1 MKERIVLVTGG
12 STGLGHTAA
21 NRLKKLGY
29 HVYISSRNEEKAAKA
44 AAEIGVSYIALDVT
58 DEASVIAAAEAIR
71 AKEGRLDILINN
83 AGIPGGYAAPADINA
98 ETMRHVFE
106 TNVFG
111 LVSVTHHFIDLLSQ
125 SDFPVIV
132 NVSSGLGSFGQVQN
146 PDKIESKVN
155 ALAYSSSKAAVSMLT
170 VQYAKGLPNIKINA
184 VDPGPTKT
192 GDNFSNG
199 MQTLE
204 EGSDAIVKLATI
216 DENGPTGGFFNRE
229 GVIPW

>member
-1 MKERIVLVTGG
+1 MDKRVVLITGG

-21 NRLKKLGY
+21 KRLKESGY
-29 HVYISSRNEEKAAKA
+29 QVYISSRDAEKAEKAAT
-44 AAEIGVSYIALDVT
+44 EIGVSAIALDVT
-58 DEASVIAAAEAIR
+58 DEQSIASAVNVI
-71 AKEGRLDILINN
+71 KGTEGRLDILVNN
-83 AGIPGGYAAPADINA
+83 AGIPGGFAKPADIDA
-98 ETMRHVFE
+98 SAMKAVYE

-111 LVSVTHHFIDLLSQ
+111 LVSVTHHFLPLLQLSQ
-125 SDFPVIV
+125 QPVIV
-132 NVSSGLGSFGQVQN
+132 NVSSGLGSFGQVLN

-192 GDNFSNG
+192 GENFSNG
-199 MQTLE
+199 SQTLE
-204 EGSDAIVKLATI
+204 EGSDAIVKLAMI
-216 DENGPTGGFFNRE
+216 DEDGPTGSFFNRE